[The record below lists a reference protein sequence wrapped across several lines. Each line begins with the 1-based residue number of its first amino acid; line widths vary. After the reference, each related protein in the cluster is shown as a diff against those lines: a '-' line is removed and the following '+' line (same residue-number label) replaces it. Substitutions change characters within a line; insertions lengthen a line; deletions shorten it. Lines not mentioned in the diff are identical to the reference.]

1 MITYV
6 NTVFVS
12 NKEGAAV
19 LTAMPAATT
28 TNAVPANYGDFI
40 LMNCDESTKGDATK
54 LYTVDATTNTF
65 KIGMIT
71 KNNATIISKADGSV
85 KYQPIVRWS
94 NEIKAADIRDTRSSK
109 YAADT
114 EDVVTLDFS
123 KVVDANTLA
132 LFAEGGKRIIVR
144 LTFKDLPTRYR
155 KWTESYEYVT
165 EAGDDMIKIAA
176 GIAKQINL
184 QYKRAR
190 VTASAA
196 AGVLTLTAL
205 PYDDDNVV
213 DSYSWAGK
221 VRFVADCYYT
231 DPAAAAFASRN
242 KYFLPGMIIEKTPG
256 VWSTTSAK
264 LVRDRESQ
272 GMGYDGI
279 MNRTWWPII
288 KPDMET
294 KLDGKYN
301 GLTFQ
306 FENTYR
312 AADDIFRK
320 TKQNVEVYATDAA
333 ICNTI
338 ATTLKTIAADTDRAT
353 NDIAA

>member
-94 NEIKAADIRDTRSSK
+94 NEIKAADIRDIRSSK

-132 LFAEGGKRIIVR
+132 LFAESGKRIIVR

-155 KWTESYEYVT
+155 K
-165 EAGDDMIKIAA
+165 
-176 GIAKQINL
+176 
-184 QYKRAR
+184 
-190 VTASAA
+190 
-196 AGVLTLTAL
+196 
-205 PYDDDNVV
+205 
-213 DSYSWAGK
+213 
-221 VRFVADCYYT
+221 
-231 DPAAAAFASRN
+231 
-242 KYFLPGMIIEKTPG
+242 
-256 VWSTTSAK
+256 
-264 LVRDRESQ
+264 
-272 GMGYDGI
+272 
-279 MNRTWWPII
+279 
-288 KPDMET
+288 
-294 KLDGKYN
+294 
-301 GLTFQ
+301 
-306 FENTYR
+306 
-312 AADDIFRK
+312 
-320 TKQNVEVYATDAA
+320 
-333 ICNTI
+333 
-338 ATTLKTIAADTDRAT
+338 
-353 NDIAA
+353 